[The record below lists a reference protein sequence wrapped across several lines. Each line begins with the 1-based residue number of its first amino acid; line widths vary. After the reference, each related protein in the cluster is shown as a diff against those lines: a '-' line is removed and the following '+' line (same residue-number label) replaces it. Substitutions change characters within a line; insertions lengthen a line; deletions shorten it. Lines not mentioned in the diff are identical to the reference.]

1 MAALLTQPADVL
13 RTKLMLRPTS
23 SGEGSIEEDSNSN
36 SRRSSSS
43 SSSSRSSINSS
54 STLLSAVKGIWDQE
68 GGAGFFSG
76 LVPRLLIVTLGGIVY
91 FYVAD
96 AVLEQ

>member
-13 RTKLMLRPTS
+13 RTKLMLRPIS
-23 SGEGSIEEDSNSN
+23 SGEGSVEEED
-36 SRRSSSS
+36 SSSS
-43 SSSSRSSINSS
+43 SASSSSNINSS
-54 STLLSAVKGIWDQE
+54 STLLSAVKGIWEQE
-68 GGAGFFSG
+68 GGAGFFRG

-96 AVLEQ
+96 VVLEQ

>member
-13 RTKLMLRPTS
+13 RTKLMLRPIS
-23 SGEGSIEEDSNSN
+23 SGERSVEED
-36 SRRSSSS
+36 SSSS
-43 SSSSRSSINSS
+43 SASSSSNINSS
-54 STLLSAVKGIWDQE
+54 STLLSAVKGIWEQE
-68 GGAGFFSG
+68 GGAGFFRG

-96 AVLEQ
+96 VVLEQ

>member
-23 SGEGSIEEDSNSN
+23 SGEGSIEEG
-36 SRRSSSS
+36 SSH
-43 SSSSRSSINSS
+43 SINSS
-54 STLLSAVKGIWDQE
+54 SSLLSAVKGIWDQE

-96 AVLEQ
+96 VVLEQ

>member
-23 SGEGSIEEDSNSN
+23 SGEGSIEEG
-36 SRRSSSS
+36 SSSS
-43 SSSSRSSINSS
+43 HSINSS
-54 STLLSAVKGIWDQE
+54 SSLLSAVKGIWDQE

-96 AVLEQ
+96 VVLEQ

>member
-23 SGEGSIEEDSNSN
+23 SGEGSIEEG
-36 SRRSSSS
+36 SSSS
-43 SSSSRSSINSS
+43 SHSINSS
-54 STLLSAVKGIWDQE
+54 SSLLSAVKGIWDQE

-91 FYVAD
+91 FYVA
-96 AVLEQ
+96 AVVLEQ

>member
-23 SGEGSIEEDSNSN
+23 SEEGSTEEDSSG
-36 SRRSSSS
+36 SSSISSISSSS
-43 SSSSRSSINSS
+43 STLRSV
-54 STLLSAVKGIWDQE
+54 AKGIWEQE
-68 GGAGFFSG
+68 GVAGFFRG

-96 AVLEQ
+96 VVLEQ

>member
-23 SGEGSIEEDSNSN
+23 SGEGSIEEG
-36 SRRSSSS
+36 SSSH
-43 SSSSRSSINSS
+43 SINSS
-54 STLLSAVKGIWDQE
+54 SSLLSAVKGIWDQE

-96 AVLEQ
+96 VVLEQ

>member
-1 MAALLTQPADVL
+1 MHSFIHSPGIAAFMAALLTQPADVL

-23 SGEGSIEEDSNSN
+23 SGEGSVEEDS
-36 SRRSSSS
+36 SSSN
-43 SSSSRSSINSS
+43 INSS
-54 STLLSAVKGIWDQE
+54 STLLSAVKGIWEQE
-68 GGAGFFSG
+68 GGAGFFRG

-96 AVLEQ
+96 VVLEQ

>member
-23 SGEGSIEEDSNSN
+23 SGEGSIEEG
-36 SRRSSSS
+36 
-43 SSSSRSSINSS
+43 SSSSRSINSS
-54 STLLSAVKGIWDQE
+54 SSLLSAVKGIWDQE

-96 AVLEQ
+96 VVLEQ